1 MENVVAQCLKCKE
14 KKTMKDPQKTKTKNG
29 RTMIKGTCPDCGTT
43 MCLFVS
49 DKK

>member
-1 MENVVAQCLKCKE
+1 MEKIVAHCMKCKE
-14 KKTMKDPQKTKTKNG
+14 KKTMVDPVKTKTKNG
-29 RTMIKGTCPDCGTT
+29 RTMYKGKCPDCGTT